1 MRISTKQI
9 LMICHFKILK
19 EEMKITL
26 TIFKYAE
33 VSDENKTDEKE
44 EDDNGYLFQD
54 FVDVDISWITKKK
67 EYVTT
72 GDIF

>member
-1 MRISTKQI
+1 MRISTKQM
-9 LMICHFKILK
+9 LMIFHFKILK

-26 TIFKYAE
+26 TIFKYAG

>member
-9 LMICHFKILK
+9 LMIFHFKILK

-26 TIFKYAE
+26 TIFKYAG

-44 EDDNGYLFQD
+44 WLPFLGFCRRRYFLDY
-54 FVDVDISWITKKK
+54 KK
-67 EYVTT
+67 ERICYNR
-72 GDIF
+72 